1 MRRTSL
7 HLLLCIML
15 LAARAHAEGNP
26 CPGSAAL
33 VEDANEWDRRVIT
46 FTGEAVGEAMRRG
59 DMAWIHL
66 NDDPYGLE
74 ETVGLS
80 GFNSGVGVWAESR
93 LVSRI
98 AVFGGYGRH
107 GDIVEVTG
115 TFHAACPAHGGD
127 LDIHADSLRI
137 VRAGH
142 DTANPISRPKML
154 AAAIMAAS
162 TAGLFLAFAILRRR
176 SASKNPGAI
185 ADNRKA

>member
-7 HLLLCIML
+7 YLPLFIML

-26 CPGSAAL
+26 CPGSTAL
-33 VEDANEWDRRVIT
+33 VEDANEWDGRIIA

-80 GFNSGVGVWAESR
+80 GFNSGIGVWIETGLA
-93 LVSRI
+93 SRI
-98 AVFGGYGRH
+98 VVFGGYGRH
-107 GDIVEVTG
+107 GDVVEITG
-115 TFHAACPAHGGD
+115 VFHAACPAHGGD

-142 DTANPISRPKML
+142 DTSNPVSSSRAL
-154 AAAIMAAS
+154 AAIIMAAS
-162 TAGLFLAFAILRRR
+162 TAGLFLAFTILRQRN
-176 SASKNPGAI
+176 ASKDTSAI
-185 ADNRKA
+185 ADNRQA